1 MKIKE
6 ILLVLVLGLLVF
18 GGLNGLMVYGAPEC
32 WKLLRYGAWTAFHKG
47 FTFSGFDQNTYIILS
62 EWRPLYELYRHPLLA
77 MMMWPLSCL
86 SEALADE
93 YKIRFAI
100 YIVAVTWTIIS
111 MLTWWLLYRLLRLR
125 IGLSLVASL
134 LLCAFY
140 YGFAYVML
148 ASFVPDHMLLTQC
161 LLLLLLNVLSAPQK
175 QRNGRGGVAAWKSL
189 LIYFVATGVTTTN
202 GIKVWLMDMTALAG
216 NRNRGYGY
224 GAGRQRPLWK
234 RMFLRSCLYVIPTLL
249 IGALYLWQQQ
259 TVMAE
264 EHEKQVNMFNKRIA
278 RDSLFAKRVQKDKIR
293 HQREREGQ
301 IGDSRFLAYTNTNI
315 DRWPLFYENM
325 LGEGLILHEEHLMED
340 TNVTDN
346 PRPLVVRYSHWWDY
360 AAEAC
365 ITALFVVAL
374 LCGFRE
380 RLLWIALMPMLFDM
394 LLHVGLRFASADV
407 YIMTA
412 HWAFV
417 IPVAIGIMMKKAEA
431 WRPLYAVALS
441 AVAVL
446 TAFLWWH
453 NLSLMVRHV
462 LGYTSSGVI

>member
-47 FTFSGFDQNTYIILS
+47 FTFSGFDQYTYIILS

-77 MMMWPLSCL
+77 VMMWPLSCL

-100 YIVAVTWTIIS
+100 YIVAVVWTLVS
-111 MLTWWLLYRLLRLR
+111 LLTWWLLYRLLRLR
-125 IGLSLVASL
+125 IGLGMSTSL
-134 LLCAFY
+134 LLCLFY

-161 LLLLLLNVLSAPQK
+161 LLITMIYVATAPQK
-175 QRNGRGGVAAWKSL
+175 GHRQGSGVAAWKSL
-189 LIYFVATGVTTTN
+189 LLYFVATGVTTTN
-202 GIKVWLMDMTALAG
+202 GIKIWLMDMVAMMTDNG
-216 NRNRGYGY
+216 RSRGYGM
-224 GAGRQRPLWK
+224 QRHKPLWR
-234 RMFLRSCLYVIPTLL
+234 RMLTRSCLYLIPTLL
-249 IGALYLWQQQ
+249 MGGLFLYQQQ
-259 TVMAE
+259 TVMKAE
-264 EHEKQVNMFNKRIA
+264 YDRQEEMSSKRIA
-278 RDSLFAKRVQKDKIR
+278 RDSLFAKQVRADSVR
-293 HQREREGQ
+293 HQHELEGQ

-315 DRWPLFYENM
+315 DRWPLLYENM

-340 TNVTDN
+340 TNVTEN

-365 ITALFVVAL
+365 IVLLFVAAL
-374 LCGFRE
+374 CCGFRE

-394 LLHVGLRFASADV
+394 LLHIGLRFASADV

-417 IPVAIGIMMKKAEA
+417 IPLAIGIMIKKART
-431 WRPLYAVALS
+431 WPLLRIGLTVAI
-441 AVAVL
+441 AAL

-453 NLSLMVRHV
+453 NLALLLPYIIEH
-462 LGYTSSGVI
+462 